1 MNSENK
7 YGLTA
12 ASHDADAKVDFRL
25 AAARRRL
32 VESCGKE
39 DAIEA
44 LREIAGNFLGSEE
57 ICLFQLDVR
66 TKEIEIVWSFGI
78 DPADCD
84 LLGCLGDV
92 ALRRIAQGECHV
104 ELAPDGSA
112 AGTKAFVP
120 VGLAN
125 GTVAVM
131 AILRLLPQ
139 KLGFDRTDMD
149 LLALLS
155 EEAGSAI
162 FGPTLKTPTR
172 ETMTDKPERQHER

>member
-7 YGLTA
+7 YGLTTV
-12 ASHDADAKVDFRL
+12 SHDADAKVDFRL

-32 VESCGKE
+32 AESCGKE

-57 ICLFQLDVR
+57 ICLFLLNVR

-78 DPADCD
+78 DPANCD
-84 LLGCLGDV
+84 LLGCLSDV
-92 ALRRIAQGECHV
+92 GVRRIAEGECHV
-104 ELAPDGSA
+104 ELASDGSV

-120 VGLAN
+120 IRVAN
-125 GTVAVM
+125 DTVAVV

-155 EEAGSAI
+155 EEAGGAI

-172 ETMTDKPERQHER
+172 ETMTDRPERQHER